1 MSKYNYYKH
10 NIQDYNKSLNKIMV
24 LGLTGMAALGASML
38 VVESNKV
45 SASMLTK
52 ANKLFKLP
60 INTTTILKSPA
71 FKPSKP
77 SKPTIPLLSRQSN
90 LKYPATSESLMTS
103 FKKYQLTSNQIT
115 STKNKPLTII
125 PTGNNANI
133 LTPKK

>member
-77 SKPTIPLLSRQSN
+77 NKPTIPLLSRQPA

>member
-77 SKPTIPLLSRQSN
+77 SKPTIPLLNRQPA